1 MNFIFEPWHWFV
13 LGVALMLLELILP
26 MFAALWFGLA
36 ALVVGII
43 VFLFPSMSF
52 AVQIWLWIILSIA
65 CTVLWFKWIKPLSVD
80 KTKAGLPREATIGQ
94 VGIVI
99 QVGLM
104 HDQVRV
110 RFTLPVLG
118 SDEWNCRTLQSVQI
132 GDRIVVTDISGNDL
146 VVKPYQS
153 SSVF

>member
-132 GDRIVVTDISGNDL
+132 GDRIIVTDISGNDL

-153 SSVF
+153 SSVL

>member
-36 ALVVGII
+36 ALVVGFI
-43 VFLFPSMSF
+43 VLLFPSMSF
-52 AVQIWLWIILSIA
+52 AVQIWIWIILSISCA
-65 CTVLWFKWIKPLSVD
+65 VLWFKLIKPLSVD

-99 QVGLM
+99 QIGLM

-118 SDEWNCRTLQSVQI
+118 SDEWNCRSLQSVQV
-132 GDRIVVTDISGNDL
+132 GDRVVVTDISGNDL
-146 VVKPYQS
+146 VIKPYQG
-153 SSVF
+153 SSVL